1 MHRRDRRNRRSRP
14 AGDVTV
20 TKDADTGYLSTGTP
34 EDASGSRAPT
44 LRVLTGRVA
53 LVGAVL
59 VTVFVALAG
68 FAGYQWGW
76 AAALVGGNAEPAR
89 GRPDPV
95 HDRQPRLGRRCHV
108 PGGGRHRRGEEERQG
123 SR

>member
-68 FAGYQWGW
+68 FAGYHQQSG
-76 AAALVGGNAEPAR
+76 ADVDEAEEQQLV
-89 GRPDPV
+89 
-95 HDRQPRLGRRCHV
+95 RQ
-108 PGGGRHRRGEEERQG
+108 EEECRH
-123 SR
+123 ST